1 MLVKI
6 VYENGSIE
14 AFEAMRYEQNA
25 GDWDFHIWLKNGDDI
40 GRPISISIVDIS
52 IGDDWVYHRGDW
64 INPNTDNW
72 MIKDHMEG
80 SIFYAKWYGED
91 GAIEYLR
98 KVDKA
103 EYETAFREFG
113 RHADKI
119 AFTLWRRRER

>member
-6 VYENGSIE
+6 VYEDGSIQ

-25 GDWDFHIWLKNGDDI
+25 GDYDFHIWLKNGDDFD
-40 GRPISISIVDIS
+40 RPISISIMEIS

-64 INPNTDNW
+64 ISPNTDNW
-72 MIKDHMEG
+72 MIKDHMED
-80 SIFYAKWYGED
+80 SIFYAKWCGED
-91 GAIEYLR
+91 GSIEYLR
-98 KVDKA
+98 KMDKA

-119 AFTLWRRRER
+119 AFTSWRRR